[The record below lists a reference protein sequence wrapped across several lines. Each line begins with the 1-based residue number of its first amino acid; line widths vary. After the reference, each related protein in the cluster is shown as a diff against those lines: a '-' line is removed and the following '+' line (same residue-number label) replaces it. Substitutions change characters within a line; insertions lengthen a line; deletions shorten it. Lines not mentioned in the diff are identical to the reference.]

1 MTYTL
6 KELFEKLDSDVF
18 LEVVRNVTVVDKDD
32 ELGSFTVP
40 VREKVD
46 SVIMKDYIIKTLSYF
61 RMVNGITKLNLDKLV
76 CYYVDNPANFGF
88 DFVIEIDNTPELT
101 LEEMIDEGYT
111 FKQIQKILKER
122 KQNDERKGEELCI

>member
-1 MTYTL
+1 MTYTI
-6 KELFEKLDSDVF
+6 KELFEKLDCDVF

-32 ELGSFTVP
+32 ELDSFTVP

-76 CYYVDNPANFGF
+76 CYYIDNPASCGF

-101 LEEMIDEGYT
+101 IEEMIDEGYT

>member
-32 ELGSFTVP
+32 ELNSFTVP

-46 SVIMKDYIIKTLSYF
+46 SVIMKDYILKTLSYF
-61 RMVNGITKLNLDKLV
+61 RMVNGITKLNLDKLF
-76 CYYVDNPANFGF
+76 CYYIDNPASCGF